1 MPAARYVT
9 SRREK
14 KMFDRLR
21 GISARLFLVAAVAV
35 VGLLAVG
42 AVGLWSMHASLER
55 NKTGELRRLVEMAVS
70 VAKSANDRAVKG
82 EISKEEAQRLA
93 VDQITR
99 MHYDGDNYI
108 FAEDKTG
115 LIVLHPNP
123 QVQGKNLADTR
134 DANGVYLFREMVR
147 IVEAAGQGQ
156 VGYLWPKPG
165 TKEATPKVTY
175 VIGFEPWGWV
185 FGSGMW
191 VDEIEAQFRASAT
204 WMGLAS
210 LAFGLAI
217 GAFAF
222 LMVRSVTR
230 PLAAVREAM
239 VALGHGD
246 LDVHIDTER
255 TDEIGEM
262 ARAVAMFRRQEIERR
277 ELAGASEREN
287 AAKHAR
293 EQKIEALIS
302 GFRDRVGGLI
312 GSVGDEMRQMNG
324 TAQTLTTVAT
334 ETAGRAG
341 DAAEASREASANVE
355 SVATA
360 GEELMASVNE
370 IGRQVTRTTEVV
382 ERAAQV
388 SRTTNHTVG
397 ELAEAAG
404 RIGAVVGLIRDIAEQ
419 TNLLAL
425 NATIEA
431 ARAGEMG
438 KGFAVVAAEVKS
450 LANQTSKATEEISS
464 QISAIQATTGSAV
477 DAIADIARIMEEV
490 NAFTT
495 AIAGAVE
502 EQGAATAEIAR
513 NVSEAARGTRTAAD
527 NITGVTGAV
536 SETSHASG
544 VVADAAERV
553 AHTAGDLEKAIDR
566 FLADVAAA

>member
-1 MPAARYVT
+1 MPQ
-9 SRREK
+9 
-14 KMFDRLR
+14 RLR

-42 AVGLWSMHASLER
+42 AIGLWSMYASLEQ
-55 NKTGELRRLVEMAVS
+55 NKTGELRRLVQMAVS
-70 VAKSANDRAVKG
+70 VAESTNDRVVKG

-93 VDQITR
+93 VEQISR
-99 MHYDGDNYI
+99 MRYDGDNYV
-108 FAEDKTG
+108 FAEDKSG
-115 LIVLHPNP
+115 LIVAHPNP
-123 QVQGKNLADTR
+123 QVLGKNLADTK
-134 DANGVYLFREMVR
+134 DANGFYLFREMIKV
-147 IVEAAGQGQ
+147 VDAAGQGQ

-165 TKEATPKVTY
+165 ATEATPKLTY

-191 VDEIEAQFRASAT
+191 VDDIEAQFRASAIR
-204 WMGLAS
+204 MGLAS

-230 PLAAVREAM
+230 PLATVRGAM
-239 VALGHGD
+239 AALGHGD
-246 LDVHIDTER
+246 LDVHIDTGR
-255 TDEIGEM
+255 NDEIGEM

-277 ELAGASEREN
+277 ELAGASDREN

-293 EQKIEALIS
+293 EQKIEALIA

-312 GSVGDEMRQMNG
+312 GSVGEDMRQMNG

-464 QISAIQATTGSAV
+464 QISSIQATTGSAV

-527 NITGVTGAV
+527 NITGVTDAA
-536 SETSHASG
+536 SETSHASNT
-544 VVADAAERV
+544 VAEAAQRV

-566 FLADVAAA
+566 FLSDVAAA

>member
-1 MPAARYVT
+1 MMRL
-9 SRREK
+9 
-14 KMFDRLR
+14 RLR

-35 VGLLAVG
+35 IGLLAVG
-42 AVGLWSMHASLER
+42 GVGLWSMHSSLSQ

-70 VAKSANDRAVKG
+70 VAKSANDRVVKG
-82 EISKEEAQRLA
+82 EISKDEAQRLA
-93 VDQITR
+93 ADQIRR
-99 MHYDGDNYI
+99 MHYDGDNYV

-115 LIVLHPNP
+115 IIVVHPNP
-123 QVQGKNLADTR
+123 SVQGKNLADTR
-134 DANGVYLFREMVR
+134 DANGVYLFREMLKVT
-147 IVEAAGQGQ
+147 EAAGQGT
-156 VGYLWPKPG
+156 VEYLWPKPG
-165 TKEATPKVTY
+165 VTEATPKVTY

-191 VDEIEAQFRASAT
+191 VDDIEAQFRASAL

-210 LAFGLAI
+210 LGFGLVI
-217 GAFAF
+217 GIFAFA
-222 LMVRSVTR
+222 MVRSVTG
-230 PLAAVREAM
+230 PLAAVRESM
-239 VALGHGD
+239 TALGHGD
-246 LDVHIDTER
+246 LDVHIDTAR

-262 ARAVAMFRRQEIERR
+262 ARAVATFRAQEIQRR
-277 ELAGASEREN
+277 ELAAASERDN

-293 EQKIEALIS
+293 EQKIESLIV

-312 GSVGDEMRQMNG
+312 GSVGDEMRRMND
-324 TAQTLTTVAT
+324 TARSLTDVAGQTS
-334 ETAGRAG
+334 ERADG
-341 DAAEASREASANVE
+341 ASAASREASDNVG

-360 GEELMASVNE
+360 GEELMASVEE

-382 ERAAQV
+382 ARASDV

-464 QISAIQATTGSAV
+464 QISSIQATTGSAV
-477 DAIADIARIMEEV
+477 EAIADIARIMEEV

-513 NVSEAARGTRTAAD
+513 NVSEAARGTRTVAD
-527 NITGVTGAV
+527 NIAGVTGAV
-536 SETSHASG
+536 AETSHASG
-544 VVADAAERV
+544 MVADAADRV
-553 AHTAGDLEKAIDR
+553 AHTADDLKRAIDR
-566 FLADVAAA
+566 FLSDVAAA